1 MSDNV
6 NNILKSSGELM
17 LQAEADND
25 VKAAEIHEEQ
35 QKIRKR
41 SLIKLAVLLLLLIA
55 VLLFATIAWFTM
67 NKETGTNGMGVK
79 VQGTPYTIMTRN
91 ESGYY
96 KDKWDMIG
104 SDAIEWKISAEH
116 NLDNYVVDPDHITE
130 QEENELGLEPGDSG
144 SLEFRVQPNTSDS
157 ITVDCVFD
165 IRAYLERTKLD
176 QQGRPVLDDNSI
188 PMVELV
194 EIDNSVLTAYIK
206 AHILLFAGYDDSTGK
221 YTDLIT
227 DNDELRWVLENQRYT
242 KNGSEYTTIYWV
254 WPMYLRELTSNN
266 DEVIIYDH
274 AERSDVIDYIAK
286 KRTGFFK
293 DCTDTK
299 DQVSADLT
307 ALSTSDNVNLY
318 NRYSLKYDNADLEI
332 GNNIS
337 YIMLSMNVEQ

>member
-1 MSDNV
+1 
-6 NNILKSSGELM
+6 
-17 LQAEADND
+17 
-25 VKAAEIHEEQ
+25 
-35 QKIRKR
+35 
-41 SLIKLAVLLLLLIA
+41 
-55 VLLFATIAWFTM
+55 M
-67 NKETGTNGMGVK
+67 NKETGTNGMGVR
-79 VQGTPYTIMTRN
+79 VQGIPYTIMTRS

-144 SLEFRVQPNTSDS
+144 SLEFRIQPNTSDS

-176 QQGRPVLDDNSI
+176 QQGQPVLDDNND
-188 PMVELV
+188 PVVELV

-227 DNDELRWVLENQRYT
+227 DNDELRRVLKNQRYT

-266 DEVIIYDH
+266 DAVIIYDS
-274 AERSDVIDYIAK
+274 AERSNVIDYIAK
-286 KRTGFFK
+286 NRTGFFK

-299 DQVSADLT
+299 DQVSADLR